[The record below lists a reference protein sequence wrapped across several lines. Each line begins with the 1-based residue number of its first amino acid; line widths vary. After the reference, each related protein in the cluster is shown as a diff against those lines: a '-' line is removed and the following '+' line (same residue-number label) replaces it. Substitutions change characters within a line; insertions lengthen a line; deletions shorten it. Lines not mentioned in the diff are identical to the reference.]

1 MTPSGSQ
8 VRNSKEEEILEG
20 HERKDCVGGVRFEHR
35 LEVEGGGVQVEDRE
49 TRKREGLMHCLQ

>member
-20 HERKDCVGGVRFEHR
+20 QERKDCVGGVHFERR
-35 LEVEGGGVQVEDRE
+35 LEVEGGGVQVDRRTE
-49 TRKREGLMHCLQ
+49 RQGKERD